1 MLATSKTINVSG
13 YSQVNENSKPYVYFS
28 ASIDKSGTTNVNY
41 SIQDKEIF
49 NANQDLFESDRKA
62 FEDEGRKLAN

>member
-1 MLATSKTINVSG
+1 MLTTSKTINISG

-28 ASIDKSGTTNVNY
+28 ASIDKNGATSVNY

-49 NANQDLFESDRKA
+49 NANQDLFEDDRKA
-62 FEDEGRKLAN
+62 FEDEVRKLAN

>member
-1 MLATSKTINVSG
+1 MLTTSKTIHISG

-28 ASIDKSGTTNVNY
+28 ASIDKTGTTNVNY

-49 NANQDLFESDRKA
+49 NANRDLFEADRKA
-62 FEDEGRKLAN
+62 FEDEVRNLAN

>member
-1 MLATSKTINVSG
+1 MLTTSKTINVSG

-28 ASIDKSGTTNVNY
+28 ASIDKNGAISVNY

-49 NANQDLFESDRKA
+49 NANQDLFKADRKA
-62 FEDEGRKLAN
+62 FEDKVGKLAN

>member
-1 MLATSKTINVSG
+1 MLNTSNTINVSG

-28 ASIDKSGTTNVNY
+28 ASIDKNGTTSVNY

-49 NANQDLFESDRKA
+49 NANQDLFEADRKA
-62 FEDEGRKLAN
+62 FEDEVRKLAN

>member
-1 MLATSKTINVSG
+1 MLATSKTINISG

-28 ASIDKSGTTNVNY
+28 ASIDKNGATSVNY

-49 NANQDLFESDRKA
+49 NANQDLFEADRKA
-62 FEDEGRKLAN
+62 FEDEVRKLAN

>member
-1 MLATSKTINVSG
+1 MLTTSKTINISG

-28 ASIDKSGTTNVNY
+28 ASIDKNGATSVNY

-49 NANQDLFESDRKA
+49 NANQDLFEADRKA
-62 FEDEGRKLAN
+62 FEDEVRKLAK